1 MIENAVC
8 AVEIAVHILNILLY
22 ISITIAI
29 AVLCRFL
36 KRKFAK

>member
-1 MIENAVC
+1 MLGNAC
-8 AVEIAVHILNILLY
+8 TVEIAAHILNILLY

-29 AVLCRFL
+29 VTLCRFL